1 MSKTSIFKSMDV
13 LSSGLAAQRLRMN
26 LTSQNLANA
35 QTTRTAE
42 GGPYRRKDPVFA
54 AVSAGG
60 SNPAAGS
67 GDFEGSLQKVAVA
80 GIAEDQRPFPL
91 VHDPSH
97 PDADPDTGMVAMPNV
112 NVVEE
117 MINMITSS
125 RSYEAN
131 VTAYEALKQM
141 ANKAMEIG
149 R

>member
-1 MSKTSIFKSMDV
+1 MSIFKGMDV

-26 LTSQNLANA
+26 ITSQNLANA
-35 QTTRTAE
+35 HTTRTQE
-42 GGPYRRKDPVFA
+42 GGPYQRQDPVFE
-54 AVSAGG
+54 AVPADGAESFAG
-60 SNPAAGS
+60 N
-67 GDFEGSLQKVAVA
+67 LQKVKVSEVA
-80 GIAEDQRPFPL
+80 KDERPFPM

-97 PDADPDTGMVAMPNV
+97 PDADPETGMVKMPNV

-117 MINMITSS
+117 MINMITAS

>member
-1 MSKTSIFKSMDV
+1 MTVSEPGVRSFVPLTDAERREM
-13 LSSGLAAQRLRMN
+13 LARIGAPSVDALFE
-26 LTSQNLANA
+26 AVPA
-35 QTTRTAE
+35 DGAE
-42 GGPYRRKDPVFA
+42 SFA
-54 AVSAGG
+54 G
-60 SNPAAGS
+60 N
-67 GDFEGSLQKVAVA
+67 LQKVKVSEVA
-80 GIAEDQRPFPL
+80 KDERPFPM

-97 PDADPDTGMVAMPNV
+97 PDADPETGMVKMPNV

-117 MINMITSS
+117 MINMITAS